1 MQAKLGQ
8 ILSRVLVP
16 GWVLTGALF
25 KLYET
30 SPRLLPRETIL
41 KVADNLGIDLYVLL
55 AVLIGLEFF
64 AIAVML
70 CIAKLARPMAIFL
83 LSVFC
88 LILLGE
94 MALGNLSSCG
104 CLGANSP
111 PPWVMLLIDGGLLFG
126 VIVFNPS
133 PLIPAQPARWP
144 LIPAAAVTVGGFLLS
159 FLTVLPAGR
168 AIDVPVTPVPPIPAH
183 GSGPVNV
190 NVVPP
195 VTRPPGF
202 WFKSDVT
209 DWVGKPWT
217 EVDLF
222 SFMDPK
228 PSGLDSGKRYV
239 VFYNRTCDHCEDM
252 FRDDLTDPQLAA
264 MVTAIEIP
272 ASKTQLTSPN
282 AWVMPMNGCELLA
295 LPVGCDWII
304 TSPLTLRI
312 VDGVVECATEGGH
325 EECMELE

>member
-8 ILSRVLVP
+8 ILSRIMVPAWVLV
-16 GWVLTGALF
+16 GALF
-25 KLYET
+25 KLYENT
-30 SPRLLPRETIL
+30 PGLLPKETIL
-41 KVADNLGIDLYVLL
+41 KVANDLGFNLNLLL

-64 AIAVML
+64 AVGVML
-70 CIAKLARPMAIFL
+70 CVGKLARPMAIFM

-111 PPWVMLLIDGGLLFG
+111 PPWVMLLIDGALLFG
-126 VIVFNPS
+126 VVVFNPS

-144 LIPAAAVTVGGFLLS
+144 LVPAAVITVGGFVMS
-159 FLTVLPAGR
+159 FVVVMGAAR
-168 AIDVPVTPVPPIPAH
+168 PVPPPPAPPIPVPGGATA
-183 GSGPVNV
+183 
-190 NVVPP
+190 VVPVKP
-195 VTRPPGF
+195 Y
-202 WFKSDVT
+202 WFSSDVT
-209 DWVGKPWT
+209 VWVGKPWT

-222 SFMDPK
+222 SYMATK
-228 PSGLDSGKRYV
+228 PSGLDSGTRYV

-264 MVTAIEIP
+264 MVTAIEVP

-282 AWVMPMNGCELLA
+282 AWVMPMNDCELLA

-312 VDGVVECATEGGH
+312 VDGIVECATEGDH
-325 EECMELE
+325 RECMELE